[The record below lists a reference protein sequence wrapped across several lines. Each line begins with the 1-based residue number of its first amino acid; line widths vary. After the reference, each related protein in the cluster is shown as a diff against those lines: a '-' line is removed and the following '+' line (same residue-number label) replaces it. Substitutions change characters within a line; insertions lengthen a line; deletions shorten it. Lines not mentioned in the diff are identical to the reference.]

1 MAIQNLANKA
11 LDMVRG
17 RKHQI
22 DKGLDK
28 AQQSVSEKTGGKYDE
43 KIGSARERADKFLSE
58 EGTGSESGGQRD
70 TGADDRPEDGSGPSQ
85 QR

>member
-11 LDMVRG
+11 REKVRG
-17 RKHQI
+17 RKPQI

-28 AQQSVSEKTGGKYDE
+28 AQQTVSEKTGGKYDE
-43 KIGSARERADKFLSE
+43 KISSARERADKLLSDE
-58 EGTGSESGGQRD
+58 DTGSESGSRPD
-70 TGADDRPEDGSGPSQ
+70 AARDDRPDDDSGSSQ